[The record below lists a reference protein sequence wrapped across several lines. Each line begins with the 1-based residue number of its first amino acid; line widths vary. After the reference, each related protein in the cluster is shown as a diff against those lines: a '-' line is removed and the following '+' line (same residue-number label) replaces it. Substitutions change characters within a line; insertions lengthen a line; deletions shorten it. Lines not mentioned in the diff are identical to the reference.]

1 MAGQSKKPCLMN
13 EAQDY
18 KYVRV
23 CIQCQT
29 IYDPARRNRFN
40 DFHCRKCAESTP
52 PIGRGQILRLNDVM
66 KDISLNQGRE
76 LAARRI
82 TQGSPGFI
90 LQTVKDL
97 IDYLITCVRGNP
109 EWPGLLRGK

>member
-1 MAGQSKKPCLMN
+1 MFA
-13 EAQDY
+13 
-18 KYVRV
+18 YVFNARLY
-23 CIQCQT
+23 T
-29 IYDPARRNRFN
+29 IRPVEIGLTISIAVN
-40 DFHCRKCAESTP
+40 ALESTP

-90 LQTVKDL
+90 LQTVKAL
-97 IDYLITCVRGNP
+97 SDYLITCVRGNP